1 MFKQFLK
8 ESFIYTIGNI
18 LIRGVSYFLLPFY
31 TSVLVPTDFGITDIL
46 LLFTSFSA
54 IIVSFEVVQGLIV
67 FYTNC
72 DDEQVKKAYAST
84 ALWFALAAYSIFGIV
99 CLIWAEPFSTM
110 LFGQPGRAFIF
121 QLNVFSMLGFGLSY
135 VTVNQL
141 RYDHKPREYALVGLI
156 TSVMTIAPTI
166 LLVLFLKQ
174 GANGVIAGQ
183 MIGNISG
190 AALAVYLGR
199 KSYSFHVDWVKLRT
213 MLLFS
218 IPLVPSNVGSLV
230 MVYINR
236 VAINSIMSLAD
247 VGIYGVAYRVTSIIE
262 VIMMGFRTALPPL
275 IYDNF
280 DKQDT
285 PKEIVRIFNYFASF
299 SLLFILFL
307 SLFSD
312 EIVHI
317 FTHPAYYSAARI
329 IPVMACAY
337 AFGQVKIFSL
347 GWAIV
352 KKPQKFAI
360 INILGAALAIV
371 LNYVLIPHMGIL
383 GAAWASLIT
392 NAVAAVALINLSQ
405 TYYYVPFQWKNL
417 FLASGLFFLIVV
429 VSELIP
435 VEFNLLLTILINLC
449 LLAVGAASL
458 VLFKLIKTDD
468 ITLLIKKARLY
479 LAKRS
484 F

>member
-99 CLIWAEPFSTM
+99 CLIWAEPFSTI

-121 QLNVFSMLGFGLSY
+121 RLNVFSMLGFGLSY

-141 RYDHKPREYALVGLI
+141 RYDHKPKEYALVGLI

-199 KSYSFHVDWVKLRT
+199 KSYSFHVHWAKLRT

-435 VEFNLLLTILINLC
+435 VEINLLLTILINLC

-468 ITLLIKKARLY
+468 ITLLIKKARLF

>member
-31 TSVLVPTDFGITDIL
+31 TSVLVPTDYGITDIL

-72 DDEQVKKAYAST
+72 EDEKVKKAYAST
-84 ALWFALAAYSIFGIV
+84 ALWFALAAYSVFGVI
-99 CLIWAEPFSTM
+99 CLIWAEPISTI
-110 LFGQPGRAFIF
+110 LFGQTGKAFIF
-121 QLNVFSMLGFGLSY
+121 RLNVFSMLGFGLSY

-141 RYDHKPREYALVGLI
+141 RYDHKPKEYALVGLI
-156 TSVMTIAPTI
+156 TSVMTIGPTI
-166 LLVLFLKQ
+166 LLVLLLDQ
-174 GANGVIAGQ
+174 GVNGVITGQ
-183 MIGNISG
+183 MIGNLSG
-190 AALAVYLGR
+190 SALAVFLGR
-199 KSYSFHVDWVKLRT
+199 KSYSFQIDWAKLRT
-213 MLLFS
+213 MLMFS

-236 VAINSIMSLAD
+236 VAINTLMSLAD

-280 DKQDT
+280 EKQDT

-317 FTHPAYYSAARI
+317 FTHPAYYEAARI

-352 KKPQKFAI
+352 KKPQKFAV
-360 INILGAALAIV
+360 INILGAVLAIA
-371 LNYVLIPHMGIL
+371 LNFLLIPHMGIL

-392 NAVAAVALINLSQ
+392 NAIAAVALINLSQ
-405 TYYYVPFQWKNL
+405 QYYYVPFRWKNL
-417 FLASGLFFLIVV
+417 FFAAILFLLIIV

-435 VEFNLLLTILINLC
+435 PDFDLFLTILINLF
-449 LLAVGAASL
+449 LLIIGFASL
-458 VLFKLIKTDD
+458 VFLKLIKMDD
-468 ITLLIKKARLY
+468 ISLLIGKVRAFLEKQSA
-479 LAKRS
+479 
-484 F
+484 

>member
-31 TSVLVPTDFGITDIL
+31 TSVLIPTDFGITDIL

-54 IIVSFEVVQGLIV
+54 IIVSLEVVQGLIV

-72 DDEQVKKAYAST
+72 DDDEVKKAYAST
-84 ALWFALAAYSIFGIV
+84 ALWFALAAYTVFGVI
-99 CLIWAEPFSTM
+99 CLIWAEPFSTI

-121 QLNVFSMLGFGLSY
+121 RLNVFSMLGFGLSY

-156 TSVMTIAPTI
+156 TSVMTIIPTI
-166 LLVLFLKQ
+166 VLVLFLKQ

-190 AALAVYLGR
+190 SCLAVYLGR
-199 KSYSFHVDWVKLRT
+199 RSYAFRINWDKLRT
-213 MLLFS
+213 MLAFS

-236 VAINSIMSLAD
+236 VAINSLMSLAD

-275 IYDNF
+275 IYDNA
-280 DKQDT
+280 DKEET
-285 PKEIVRIFNYFASF
+285 PGEIVRIFNYFASF

-317 FTHPAYYSAARI
+317 FTHPAYYEAARI
-329 IPVMACAY
+329 IPVMASAY
-337 AFGQVKIFSL
+337 AFGQIKIFSL

-352 KKPQKFAI
+352 KKPKKFAI
-360 INILGAALAIV
+360 INILGAVLAII
-371 LNYVLIPHMGIL
+371 LNYLLIPYMGIL

-392 NAVAAVALINLSQ
+392 NAVAAVALIQLSQ

-417 FLASGLFFLIVV
+417 SFAAGVFIIIVV
-429 VSELIP
+429 ISEQIP
-435 VEFNLLLTILINLC
+435 ADIDLLHSILINLC
-449 LLAVGAASL
+449 LLALGGASL
-458 VLFKLIKTDD
+458 ILFKLIKKDD
-468 ITLLIKKARLY
+468 IHLLVKKIKPFLE
-479 LAKRS
+479 KRP